1 MKGSK
6 HSRWLSVCA
15 LAMLALSSPAAV
27 SPDLVISQVYGGG
40 GNTGAPFTNDFVEL
54 FNRGSAPASLSGMSI
69 QYTSAAGTGNFGS
82 ERSGKGTGRIYTVTV
97 SCTDASG
104 NTASAGV
111 TVSVSK

>member
-40 GNTGAPFTNDFVEL
+40 NTGAPPHQQ
-54 FNRGSAPASLSGMSI
+54 A
-69 QYTSAAGTGNFGS
+69 
-82 ERSGKGTGRIYTVTV
+82 
-97 SCTDASG
+97 
-104 NTASAGV
+104 
-111 TVSVSK
+111 